1 MVMTANDEQDKSP
14 AMSDA
19 DVANGEG
26 PGDEQAKPHADADAD
41 SARAAALDPDAPG
54 TSALGLQDG
63 DPVEPNEP
71 G

>member
-1 MVMTANDEQDKSP
+1 MSANDEQDKSP
-14 AMSDA
+14 EMSDA

-26 PGDEQAKPHADADAD
+26 PGDEQAKTKPKAGTAEAK
-41 SARAAALDPDAPG
+41 ALDPDAPG

-63 DPVEPNEP
+63 DPVEPSEP

>member
-1 MVMTANDEQDKSP
+1 MSASDEQDKSP
-14 AMSDA
+14 EMSDA

-26 PGDEQAKPHADADAD
+26 PGDEHAKTKPFSDAGAEE
-41 SARAAALDPDAPG
+41 LDPDAPG

-63 DPVEPNEP
+63 DPVEPSEP

>member
-1 MVMTANDEQDKSP
+1 MTADDEQDKSP

-26 PGDEQAKPHADADAD
+26 PGDESAPEKPEAGTAE
-41 SARAAALDPDAPG
+41 SKGLDPDAPG

-63 DPVEPNEP
+63 DPVEPSEP